1 MRAAAVALVLIIGA
15 VVLLIFANT
24 LNSWVLGGLIGGLA
38 ALLISI
44 PISLFLFTI
53 LARRHDE
60 ELRALQEVLEEEMA
74 AAGIEGREYAEV
86 YEANAYVLSN
96 EENFYNDPRGRRL
109 SGARSLPA
117 AGQSQASVSAYGTYN
132 QRPGNYPPGSRR
144 PSQALPQARGK
155 GMPTQQLA
163 PDHRLQKHSVH
174 EVNAMRSKYQTAAL
188 RAAQRE
194 AALESDD
201 IEVVPTHS
209 TAPYKRV
216 SPARSSQPLSEQST
230 RFKQARPT
238 HQLPPEQQAVNPN
251 SPRRVG
257 DAASGQKG
265 GTRRNVP
272 SGGVYFP
279 GRAPRTDSL
288 RSHQPQTDRLRER
301 YPETEP
307 VYLRSQTGQFIRNPP
322 QLVEQLRDP
331 DMITGSLN
339 NPLVR
344 RAPYMYEDDP
354 LREELAQQID
364 GGPIMRRSSRFLQH
378 EEE

>member
-60 ELRALQEVLEEEMA
+60 ELWALQEELEEIA
-74 AAGIEGREYAEV
+74 AASIEGRQYAEV
-86 YEANAYVLSN
+86 YETDAHVLSD
-96 EENFYNDPRGRRL
+96 EENFYNDPRDRRL

-117 AGQSQASVSAYGTYN
+117 AGQSRASESAYGSYN
-132 QRPGNYPPGSRR
+132 QRPGNYPPGSKR

-155 GMPTQQLA
+155 GIPTQQLA
-163 PDHRLQKHSVH
+163 PDHHLQKHSVH
-174 EVNAMRSKYQTAAL
+174 EVNAKRSKYQTAAL

-194 AALESDD
+194 AALESNDD

-209 TAPYKRV
+209 TAPYKHV
-216 SPARSSQPLSEQST
+216 SPARSSQPLFEQST
-230 RFKQARPT
+230 QFKQVRPT

-257 DAASGQKG
+257 DAASDQKG
-265 GTRRNVP
+265 RAHRNVP

-288 RSHQPQTDRLRER
+288 RSHEPQTDRLRER

-307 VYLRSQTGQFIRNPP
+307 VYLRSQTGQLIRNP
-322 QLVEQLRDP
+322 QLGEQLRDP
-331 DMITGSLN
+331 DIITGSLN

-354 LREELAQQID
+354 LREELAQQIN
-364 GGPIMRRSSRFLQH
+364 GPIMRRSSRFLQND
-378 EEE
+378 EE

>member
-60 ELRALQEVLEEEMA
+60 ELRALQEELEEITA
-74 AAGIEGREYAEV
+74 ASIEGREYAEV
-86 YEANAYVLSN
+86 YETNAYVLSD

-109 SGARSLPA
+109 SGARSLLPA
-117 AGQSQASVSAYGTYN
+117 ADQSRASESAYGSYN
-132 QRPGNYPPGSRR
+132 QRSGNYPPGSKR

-155 GMPTQQLA
+155 GIPTQQLA

-174 EVNAMRSKYQTAAL
+174 EVNTMRSKYQTAAL
-188 RAAQRE
+188 RAAQQE

-216 SPARSSQPLSEQST
+216 SAARSEQPLFEQST
-230 RFKQARPT
+230 QFKQVRPA
-238 HQLPPEQQAVNPN
+238 HQLPPEQQAVNPH
-251 SPRRVG
+251 SPHRVG
-257 DAASGQKG
+257 DTASGQKG

-307 VYLRSQTGQFIRNPP
+307 VYLRSQTGQLIRNPR
-322 QLVEQLRDP
+322 LVEQLRDP

-364 GGPIMRRSSRFLQH
+364 GPIMRRSSRFLQND
-378 EEE
+378 EE

>member
-60 ELRALQEVLEEEMA
+60 EMWALQEELEEEIA
-74 AAGIEGREYAEV
+74 AASIEGRQYAEV
-86 YEANAYVLSN
+86 YETDAHVLSD

-117 AGQSQASVSAYGTYN
+117 AGQSRASESAYGTYN
-132 QRPGNYPPGSRR
+132 QRPGNYPPGSKR

-155 GMPTQQLA
+155 GIPTQQLA

-174 EVNAMRSKYQTAAL
+174 EVNAMRSKHQTAAL

-216 SPARSSQPLSEQST
+216 SPARSSQPLFEQST
-230 RFKQARPT
+230 QFKQVRPT

-265 GTRRNVP
+265 GTRRNVQ

-288 RSHQPQTDRLRER
+288 RSQQPQTDRLRER

-307 VYLRSQTGQFIRNPP
+307 VYLRSQTGQLIRNP
-322 QLVEQLRDP
+322 QLVEQLRNP

-364 GGPIMRRSSRFLQH
+364 GPIMRRSSRFLQND
-378 EEE
+378 EE

>member
-144 PSQALPQARGK
+144 PSQALPQAREK
-155 GMPTQQLA
+155 GIPTQQLA
-163 PDHRLQKHSVH
+163 PDHRLQKHAVH

-209 TAPYKRV
+209 TAPYKRI

-230 RFKQARPT
+230 QFKQVRPT

-257 DAASGQKG
+257 DAASSQKG

-288 RSHQPQTDRLRER
+288 RSREPQTDRLRER

-307 VYLRSQTGQFIRNPP
+307 VYLRSQTGQLIRNP

-364 GGPIMRRSSRFLQH
+364 GPIMRRSSRFLQN

>member
-60 ELRALQEVLEEEMA
+60 ELRALQEQLEEEMA
-74 AAGIEGREYAEV
+74 VAGIEGREYAEI
-86 YEANAYVLSN
+86 YETNAYVLSS
-96 EENFYNDPRGRRL
+96 EENFSNDPGGRRL
-109 SGARSLPA
+109 SGAHSLPA

-132 QRPGNYPPGSRR
+132 QRPGNYPTGSRR
-144 PSQALPQARGK
+144 PSQALSQARGK
-155 GMPTQQLA
+155 GIPTQQLA
-163 PDHRLQKHSVH
+163 PDPHLQKHSVH
-174 EVNAMRSKYQTAAL
+174 EVNAMRSKYHTAAL

-201 IEVVPTHS
+201 VEVVPPHS
-209 TAPYKRV
+209 TAPYRRV
-216 SPARSSQPLSEQST
+216 SPEYSSQPLFEQST
-230 RFKQARPT
+230 QFKQVRPT
-238 HQLPPEQQAVNPN
+238 RQLPPEQHPVNPN

-257 DAASGQKG
+257 DAALGQKG
-265 GTRRNVP
+265 GARRNVP

-279 GRAPRTDSL
+279 RAPRTDSL
-288 RSHQPQTDRLRER
+288 RSHQPQTDQLREH

-307 VYLRSQTGQFIRNPP
+307 VNLRSQTGQLMRNP
-322 QLVEQLRDP
+322 QLVEQLRNP

-364 GGPIMRRSSRFLQH
+364 GPIMRRSSRFLQDK
-378 EEE
+378 ED